1 MKKTLNLF
9 ALLLLLSPV
18 VSFAQDETD
27 KIFDRVKIY
36 NKSAQQ
42 PTYVLK
48 VDDKILVFNAQQN
61 KTVDFNTIDPNTI
74 QEIQVLKGEAA
85 AAYHDSN
92 HGVVIIT
99 FKNFDELSP
108 SLKKKFEAL

>member
-1 MKKTLNLF
+1 MKKTLNLL

-27 KIFDRVKIY
+27 KIFDRVKVY

-48 VDDKILVFNAQQN
+48 VDDKTLVFNSEKYEKVN
-61 KTVDFNTIDPNTI
+61 FDSIDPNSI
-74 QEIQVLKGEAA
+74 KEIQVLKGEAA
-85 AAYHDSN
+85 AAYNDNN

-99 FKNFDELSP
+99 FKNFEDLSP
-108 SLKKKFEAL
+108 TLKKKFEAL

>member
-1 MKKTLNLF
+1 MLF
-9 ALLLLLSPV
+9 VLLLVLSPM

-27 KIFDRVKIY
+27 KIFDRVKVY

-48 VDDKILVFNAQQN
+48 VDDKTLIFNNENNETSLNLKQ
-61 KTVDFNTIDPNTI
+61 IDPDTI
-74 QEIQVLKGEAA
+74 QKIQVLKGEAA
-85 AAYHDSN
+85 AAYNDVS

-99 FKNFDELSP
+99 FKNLDELSP
-108 SLKKKFEAL
+108 SLKKQFEAL

>member
-1 MKKTLNLF
+1 MKKTLSLF

-27 KIFDRVKIY
+27 KIFDRVKVY

-48 VDDKILVFNAQQN
+48 VDDKTLIFDSE
-61 KTVDFNTIDPNTI
+61 KYETVNFDGIDPNSI
-74 QEIQVLKGEAA
+74 KEIQVLKGQAA
-85 AAYHDSN
+85 AAYNNYN

-99 FKNFDELSP
+99 FKNFEDLSP
-108 SLKKKFEAL
+108 SLKKKFQAL

>member
-1 MKKTLNLF
+1 MKKTLILF
-9 ALLLLLSPV
+9 ALLLALSPV

-27 KIFDRVKIY
+27 KVFDRVKVY
-36 NKSAQQ
+36 TKSAQQ

-48 VDDKILVFNAQQN
+48 VDDKTLVYDTQQN

-85 AAYHDSN
+85 AAYSDSN

-99 FKNFDELSP
+99 FKNFEDLSP

>member
-1 MKKTLNLF
+1 MKKTLSLF

-27 KIFDRVKIY
+27 KIFDRVKVY

-48 VDDKILVFNAQQN
+48 VDDKTLVFDNE
-61 KTVDFNTIDPNTI
+61 KKKEISFEKIDPNTI
-74 QEIQVLKGEAA
+74 KEIQVLKGVDAL
-85 AAYHDSN
+85 AYGESTY
-92 HGVVIIT
+92 GVVVIT
-99 FKNFDELSP
+99 FKDFEKLPS
-108 SLKKKFEAL
+108 SLKEKFEAL